1 MDTCGFLFEIV
12 EHSTMTEIASQTRQL
27 GAAIGAVL
35 VVLGIAAYVISDF
48 ASLTALIPTALGI
61 ALVLLGLVGRKP
73 SRLQQSIY
81 GMGVIALAGVLG
93 SLRGIP
99 DILSLVTGD
108 EVDSVVATV
117 SQAVIIVLCFVLLVG
132 IARYVLSS
140 R

>member
-1 MDTCGFLFEIV
+1 
-12 EHSTMTEIASQTRQL
+12 MTEIASQTRQL